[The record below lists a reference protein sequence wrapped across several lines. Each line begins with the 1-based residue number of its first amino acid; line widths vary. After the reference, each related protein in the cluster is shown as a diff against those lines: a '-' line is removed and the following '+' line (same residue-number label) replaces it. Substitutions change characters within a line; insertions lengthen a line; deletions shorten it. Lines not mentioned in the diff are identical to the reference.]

1 MTVPYV
7 TQFYLDVTSVAAAVT
22 FSAPIGPMPFAGTVT
37 LVQVSPAQTQTAD
50 TAGAATLRSY
60 CLYNRGGAPGTGT
73 TSLARGHIT
82 SLIASQ
88 TAFGSTSGGL
98 TDNIASTLVLT
109 TSAALLTVAAGDILE
124 WESSTFSGG
133 TGLRDVG
140 GRVVVTLSRI

>member
-1 MTVPYV
+1 MTVPFV
-7 TQFYLDVTSVAAAVT
+7 TQFTLDVSSISAGAVM
-22 FSAPIGPMPFAGTVT
+22 SAPIGPMPFAGVVT
-37 LVQVSPAQTQTAD
+37 MVQYVPAQTQSAD
-50 TAGAATLRSY
+50 TAVAATLRSY
-60 CLYNRGGAPGTGT
+60 CLYNRLGAPGTGT

-88 TAFGSTSGGL
+88 TCFGSTTGGL

-109 TSAALLTVAAGDILE
+109 TSTAMLTCAQGDVLE

-140 GRVVVTLSRI
+140 GRVVITYSRI